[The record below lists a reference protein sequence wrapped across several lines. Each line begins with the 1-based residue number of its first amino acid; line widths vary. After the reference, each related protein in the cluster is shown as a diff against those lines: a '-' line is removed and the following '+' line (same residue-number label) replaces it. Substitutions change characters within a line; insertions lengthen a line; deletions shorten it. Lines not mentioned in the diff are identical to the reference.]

1 MAVDVGQRNVL
12 VGHRPS
18 SLPTCINDVTDWRKG
33 HWRVLAPIWFDFFF
47 SFSFSLKR
55 PTIAAASPVPH
66 MRRYRCCSLEMFI
79 CWFGWARKGEIT
91 RGRFSEWI
99 LRWWCKDSF
108 FKKLRDKWPPNWQ
121 PCYTWRRKGEWGMFL
136 FFFSSLAF
144 PSLFRDCCVRFK
156 GKSRW
161 HLARSPTANRAWYGN
176 EEMNSKVSHN
186 LLIVVNKWNLN
197 FLERWRVYDTRLI
210 RNRATN
216 VTQCEGEK

>member
-47 SFSFSLKR
+47 SFLFLWNDR
-55 PTIAAASPVPH
+55 LLQRRHLCPTCAVIDAAAS
-66 MRRYRCCSLEMFI
+66 RCSYVDSAQLEKVKSPAAVCLNESCDDAKILSLKN
-79 CWFGWARKGEIT
+79 FGTNGRQTGNLVILEEEKGNEEC
-91 RGRFSEWI
+91 F
-99 LRWWCKDSF
+99 
-108 FKKLRDKWPPNWQ
+108 
-121 PCYTWRRKGEWGMFL
+121 Y